1 MSAGT
6 NMYGS
11 DITAIRK
18 ARALYAF
25 RSVNT
30 TAVNAGTSVL
40 PEQGPPPLNS
50 EYLSRVLGGMQQVL
64 PYPTTSSQ
72 TQIRDVAGCACT
84 ASATVGATPEITG

>member
-1 MSAGT
+1 MSLGT

-30 TAVNAGTSVL
+30 TAVQAGTSVL

-50 EYLSRVLGGMQQVL
+50 EYLSRVLGGLQQVL
-64 PYPTTSSQ
+64 PYPDARSQ
-72 TQIRDVAGCACT
+72 DPVREVNGCATCT
-84 ASATVGATPEITG
+84 GGLSAPEITG

>member
-1 MSAGT
+1 MSLGT

-25 RSVNT
+25 RSVNS
-30 TAVNAGTSVL
+30 TAVNASTSVL

-50 EYLSRVLGGMQQVL
+50 EYLSRVLGGLQQVL
-64 PYPTTSSQ
+64 PYPDARSQ
-72 TQIRDVAGCACT
+72 VQTREVNGCASC
-84 ASATVGATPEITG
+84 GNGLPPPEITG

>member
-25 RSVNT
+25 RRANV
-30 TAVNAGTSVL
+30 TAVDASTSVL

-50 EYLSRVLGGMQQVL
+50 EYLSRVLGGLQQVL
-64 PYPTTSSQ
+64 PYPDARSQ
-72 TQIRDVAGCACT
+72 TQTREVNGCASCG
-84 ASATVGATPEITG
+84 SGLPPPEITG